1 MKIIIELEYPDEQ
14 IEFFAKNKG
23 KADSQDLSVFCES
36 FLTEQL
42 AQIIVQPFHDNLR
55 TTREQEGKELF
66 KTMERNAQAGIT
78 ISVEPIV

>member
-1 MKIIIELEYPDEQ
+1 MKVKIELEYPNEQ
-14 IEFFAKNKG
+14 IEFFAQSKG
-23 KADSQDLSVFCES
+23 KAESQDLAVFCES

-66 KTMERNAQAGIT
+66 DAMQRNAQAGIT
-78 ISVEPIV
+78 ISVEPVV